1 MKQFFKR
8 FIIKTC
14 FLAILLVSLKTYT
27 DMIVKADAISTS
39 SLEKA
44 ESKSK
49 TQKVE
54 TKVSTETDEE
64 SREFDSFEI
73 KKSLKAL

>member
-49 TQKVE
+49 SQKVE
-54 TKVSTETDEE
+54 TKVST
-64 SREFDSFEI
+64 REFDSFEI